1 MNIKLILIIGFT
13 YAYAFFELL
22 MGLKRKRRNKTQS
35 HSDRWSI
42 WVMGIMISI
51 GYSLAFAIGSTKIG
65 RIYPWNTFFT
75 IGILMIAFGLYIRIR
90 SLLTLKQYFS
100 YTVQKVEGH
109 QLIESGIYQYI
120 RHPGYLGQIILFV
133 GLAISLSNW
142 LAALSMFISVF
153 IGYSYRI
160 QVEEKFMIEQFGEKY
175 IQYKKRTKRFIP
187 FLY

>member
-1 MNIKLILIIGFT
+1 
-13 YAYAFFELL
+13 
-22 MGLKRKRRNKTQS
+22 
-35 HSDRWSI
+35 
-42 WVMGIMISI
+42 
-51 GYSLAFAIGSTKIG
+51 
-65 RIYPWNTFFT
+65 
-75 IGILMIAFGLYIRIR
+75 MIAFGLYIRIR

-175 IQYKKRTKRFIP
+175 IQYKKRTKRLIP